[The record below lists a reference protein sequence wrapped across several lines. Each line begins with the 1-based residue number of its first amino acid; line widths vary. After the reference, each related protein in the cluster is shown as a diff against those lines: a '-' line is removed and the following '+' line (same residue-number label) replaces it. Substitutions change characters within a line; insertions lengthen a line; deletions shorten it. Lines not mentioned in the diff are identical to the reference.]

1 MKELL
6 TTELKIFYKV
16 LYCFVA
22 VFGLKEYKWK
32 YRKLFFFILKV
43 LKYLIF
49 PLFSGVKLFFQLM
62 RYSKTKPSKFF
73 ISFQAWETNEVLV
86 AVHCF
91 LLESADDL
99 SSLPSSS
106 EKKRHLWMYRFKYK
120 WLVFDS
126 KNPFHQGIIFEYL
139 CLVSAACIKT
149 K

>member
-73 ISFQAWETNEVLV
+73 ISFQAWETNEILV

-106 EKKRHLWMYRFKYK
+106 EKKRHLRMYRFKYNDIK
-120 WLVFDS
+120 VTCIWQQKSFSSGDYIWIFVFGFS
-126 KNPFHQGIIFEYL
+126 SLH
-139 CLVSAACIKT
+139 
-149 K
+149 